1 MKGHRRRT
9 RKRQTA
15 VKRWMRMLGVLLL
28 AWFLAPAKAEAA
40 DLSMMEELEFG
51 EIQQSVDDIL
61 GDGFRFKETV
71 REFLSGGQ
79 PFTLEAFV
87 SAVAEQLR
95 GDWKT
100 EKNMLLSILVL
111 GIAAALLTN
120 FSHIFQNQQIAE
132 VSFEVTYL
140 LLFLLLLQVF
150 DGALQVTKEV
160 LSGMQEFMGV
170 LIPAFF
176 LAVTMASGG
185 TTAVVFYQF
194 LLGLIYGLQWVMGQ
208 GLLPL
213 IQVQMLLVFVN
224 HLTKEEALS
233 QMSEL
238 VTKVV
243 GWVLKSMMA
252 LVLGFNTIQGLLSPA
267 IDALKTTTLS
277 RAAELVP
284 GIGNL
289 AGGVTDVLLG
299 SAVLIKNGIG
309 IVALV
314 VLVLICLAPLA
325 KLGLLVF
332 LLQLAAALIQ
342 PVSDKR
348 MVGCVTGVGE
358 GIQLLFRVVFTVA
371 VLFILTIVVV
381 TVSVGGVF
389 LEGRKRGISVK
400 EWLFGWIKDIAFY
413 QLLMVVVLHVLPEKQ
428 QQKYVQFFMGVVLII
443 VVISPVLRLTG
454 MEGKLD
460 AAYARQTYDQELQE
474 FQRRQ
479 QEIESAYENRLEEKL
494 EEELEEA
501 QEEGNEQ
508 EGERGIE
515 RIQIEVDIGED
526 AAGDEKGSTGDF
538 SAGGNSAAGYRDSH

>member
-381 TVSVGGVF
+381 TVSVGGIF
-389 LEGRKRGISVK
+389 
-400 EWLFGWIKDIAFY
+400 
-413 QLLMVVVLHVLPEKQ
+413 
-428 QQKYVQFFMGVVLII
+428 
-443 VVISPVLRLTG
+443 
-454 MEGKLD
+454 
-460 AAYARQTYDQELQE
+460 
-474 FQRRQ
+474 
-479 QEIESAYENRLEEKL
+479 
-494 EEELEEA
+494 
-501 QEEGNEQ
+501 
-508 EGERGIE
+508 
-515 RIQIEVDIGED
+515 
-526 AAGDEKGSTGDF
+526 
-538 SAGGNSAAGYRDSH
+538 